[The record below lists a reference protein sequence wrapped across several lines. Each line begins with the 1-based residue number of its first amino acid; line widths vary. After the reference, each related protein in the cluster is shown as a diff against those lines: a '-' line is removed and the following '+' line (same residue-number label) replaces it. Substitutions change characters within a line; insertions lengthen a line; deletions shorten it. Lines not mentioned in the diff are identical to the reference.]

1 MPLKI
6 LTLLSC
12 ILPAF
17 HLRLHKDTHKP
28 AKKGAES
35 MESVRSH
42 LGTAKQGIED
52 VSLMFAVVQRTPY
65 DTCIFSNLIAVH
77 KFES

>member
-1 MPLKI
+1 MNK
-6 LTLLSC
+6 SV
-12 ILPAF
+12 
-17 HLRLHKDTHKP
+17 KN
-28 AKKGAES
+28 KGAES

-65 DTCIFSNLIAVH
+65 NTCIFSNLIAVH

>member
-1 MPLKI
+1 
-6 LTLLSC
+6 
-12 ILPAF
+12 
-17 HLRLHKDTHKP
+17 
-28 AKKGAES
+28 
-35 MESVRSH
+35 MESVRNH

-65 DTCIFSNLIAVH
+65 NTCIFSNLMAVH